1 VEETT
6 PRFYVCVMTT
16 MTTAPSKKISI
27 EFTEEELKFLA
38 DSLKYGEEDYERRA
52 RITAERYKPD
62 DKRYQAYM
70 KHKLHMFPRMRL
82 KLIEATN
89 KQYKE
94 SNDKY
99 VQGLG
104 VSKSKIEKMNDEYR
118 KRQQEK
124 KEKELKEIP
133 PGFHFYHPSP
143 VAFGSL
149 KDLFKGKTSS
159 QLIKDARAEEVKKES
174 MRQVDPAGSGDGGII
189 KTHLAKQLMKGFP
202 IVPLAYHCG
211 ACGRLKTISKTRRRY
226 KSNFCKHPGLKDI
239 SKTEII
245 CGACKSWDY
254 DVMVRRRYNRKS
266 LRLKNGKLL
275 TVSEAQQFIV

>member
-16 MTTAPSKKISI
+16 MTTAPKKFSI

-82 KLIEATN
+82 KIIEATN
-89 KQYKE
+89 QHHKE
-94 SNDKY
+94 ANDKF
-99 VQGLG
+99 VEGLG
-104 VSKSKIEKMNDEYR
+104 VPKSKIEKMNDEYR
-118 KRQQEK
+118 KYQKEK
-124 KEKELKEIP
+124 KEKELEELGYLSKFVQSPMYIP
-133 PGFHFYHPSP
+133 NPANPTVHHPP
-143 VAFGSL
+143 V
-149 KDLFKGKTSS
+149 D
-159 QLIKDARAEEVKKES
+159 QEEVIKKYES
-174 MRQVDPAGSGDGGII
+174 MRQVDPATTILNDTIKNNQKGIAKI
-189 KTHLAKQLMKGFP
+189 LHPWVKTLSTSK
-202 IVPLAYHCG
+202 AYRCG
-211 ACGRLKTISKTRRRY
+211 ACGRLRTISNTRRRY

-254 DVMVRRRYNRKS
+254 DVMVRRRYDRKS
-266 LRLKNGKLL
+266 LRLKNGRLL